1 MRCNHDMKWVLG
13 LITVASAAA
22 IGPGIASLDG
32 VENDGFI
39 KVAIKHRQSPNLAKR
54 ELEMPLDKDSVAY
67 YADIELG
74 SPEQKVSVSL
84 DTGSSDLWVYSG
96 QTQDGGYSETSSSSS
111 KNLSEPF
118 SISYAIGSAKGYYV
132 TDTVGFDNAHIDDF
146 QFAVVNSRTSG
157 TSADGI
163 LGLGL
168 VSNEATDK
176 TYDNFPKRLV
186 DEGVIK
192 KNMYSLYLDDI
203 ESSSGSILFGAI
215 DKAKY
220 KGELGSIPLTSDTQ
234 FRVNFTVNGTTT
246 SGVLDCGSTLMYLP
260 DDAVSAI
267 ANKLGAQ
274 WDNDRG
280 AYFLSNRPSDSLV
293 FDFDGTQVSVPTQEY
308 ILDSH
313 TVFPGA
319 SLPYVLG
326 VLPTS
331 QSSGMV
337 ILGDTF
343 LRSAYVVFDLDYR
356 KVSIAQASYRSNTD
370 IQVMT

>member
-1 MRCNHDMKWVLG
+1 MKWVLG
-13 LITVASAAA
+13 LIAVASAAA
-22 IGPGIASLDG
+22 IGPQVASHNELEGD
-32 VENDGFI
+32 EFI

-54 ELEMPLDKDSVAY
+54 ELEMPLNKDSVAY

-74 SPEQKVSVSL
+74 SPEQKVTVSL
-84 DTGSSDLWVYSG
+84 DTGSSDLWVYSS
-96 QTQDGGYSETSSSSS
+96 QTQDGGYSESSSSS
-111 KNLSEPF
+111 NKNLSEPF

-132 TDTVGFDNAHIDDF
+132 TDTVTFDNAHIDDF
-146 QFAVVNSRTSG
+146 QFAVVDSRTSG

-168 VSNEATDK
+168 AKNEATDK

-186 DEGVIK
+186 DQGVIK

-234 FRVNFTVNGTTT
+234 FRVDFSVNGTKT

-260 DDAVSAI
+260 DDAVSSMAD
-267 ANKLGAQ
+267 KLGAQ
-274 WDNDRG
+274 WDDDRG

-293 FDFDGTQVSVPTQEY
+293 FDFDGTHINVPAQEY
-308 ILDSH
+308 ILDSQS
-313 TVFPGA
+313 VFPGA
-319 SLPYVLG
+319 SLPYALG

-343 LRSAYVVFDLDYR
+343 LRSAYVVFDLDDS
-356 KVSIAQASYRSNTD
+356 KVSIAQASYDSNTD
-370 IQVMT
+370 IQV